1 MCGCANQILMRVLE
15 DEGER
20 EVVSK
25 LIRDMQEQTRLAW
38 EREIRSAVQAGTR
51 ALVKAP
57 SAEVGV
63 TRMNQV
69 LTSSLAGVFTR
80 AEIARITASV
90 RGMYTAFKHVSTG
103 QLGIGFSFRQ
113 IDQRAVR
120 ALAREQPFWIGNFY
134 SKQMSDR
141 IRDMSQKV
149 IVEQGLGRRE
159 AARVMARSLRKDL
172 SWADGP
178 VRIRG
183 IDLKAARFAGNVE
196 GYSEIV
202 VSNIANRGRNMGF
215 LSSFAD
221 AGIEVYR
228 WNSVLDERTSEQCVF
243 MNGREFPVS
252 RGVSFMDELSATET
266 PEQVKGVAP
275 WQSANQLE
283 KTAGTGSFAKQNQNL
298 SSAGIMLPPIH
309 GRCRSVVEA
318 VG

>member
-1 MCGCANQILMRVLE
+1 MCGCASHALMRVLE

-20 EVVSK
+20 EVVAK
-25 LIRDMQEQTRLAW
+25 LTQDMQKQTQRAWIRETRLA
-38 EREIRSAVQAGTR
+38 IKAGVR
-51 ALVKAP
+51 ALGLA
-57 SAEVGV
+57 ATAIQGV
-63 TRMNQV
+63 ADMNRV
-69 LTSSLAGVFTR
+69 LSSKLQGIFTR
-80 AEIARITASV
+80 PEIARIMASV
-90 RGMYTAFKHVSTG
+90 RGMYTAFKRTSTG
-103 QLGIGFSFRQ
+103 QLGIKFSFSQVDR
-113 IDQRAVR
+113 RAVR

-149 IVEQGLGRRE
+149 IIEQGLGRRE
-159 AARVMARSLRKDL
+159 AARVMARLLRKDL

-178 VRIRG
+178 VKIRG
-183 IDLKAARFAGNVE
+183 INLRASRFAGNVE

-221 AGIEVYR
+221 AGIQVYR

-243 MNGREFPVS
+243 LNGREFPVS
-252 RGVSFMDELSATET
+252 GGVSFMNRLTATKT
-266 PEQVKGVAP
+266 PEQVKDVAP
-275 WQSANQLE
+275 WQSADQLE
-283 KTAGTGSFAKQNQNL
+283 QTAGSGSQAKQNQNL
-298 SSAGIMLPPIH
+298 AAAGVMLPPIH